1 MIQFYFQF
9 DLPLPQFY
17 LCSLVEVQGQAD
29 NLEQGGVKCPWYAS
43 AGIAVW
49 MIEPE
54 PSTGG
59 TTQKPQKPSC

>member
-1 MIQFYFQF
+1 MIRFYFLF
-9 DLPLPQFY
+9 DLPLPQFC
-17 LCSLVEVQGQAD
+17 LCSLVGVQGQAY
-29 NLEQGGVKCPWYAS
+29 NLELVGVKYPWYAS

-59 TTQKPQKPSC
+59 TTH